1 MSSMSFPGPEAS
13 EPSDTSSTQHAT
25 SGEELAMFQDDDVS
39 QERGKPFVYDVAFS
53 YDAKRLLVGGRDGV
67 GRVWDCN
74 VEDTFYVAK
83 LLITLETH
91 QSAVLAVAWS
101 ADGKR
106 IATASKDRTCKV
118 YSAKS
123 GRLLS
128 VLTGHEGQVTSI
140 KFYPADGRR
149 MPDGRLAPPV
159 SLATASRDATIRFWR
174 VAPETRGLDPEE
186 GSKWSATCG
195 SVLRGHADRISGVAF
210 DATGASLV
218 SAGFDR
224 RAIVWDVQQSCR
236 LGTAEPPEPSL
247 DDATVDAPTVGGV
260 RGE

>member
-1 MSSMSFPGPEAS
+1 
-13 EPSDTSSTQHAT
+13 
-25 SGEELAMFQDDDVS
+25 MFHDDDVS

-67 GRVWDCN
+67 GRIWDCN

-83 LLITLETH
+83 LLLTLETH

-101 ADGKR
+101 ADAKR
-106 IATASKDRTCKV
+106 VATASKDRTCKV

-128 VLTGHEGQVTSI
+128 VLKGHEGQVTSI

-195 SVLRGHADRISGVAF
+195 AILRGHVDRISGIAF

-224 RAIVWDVQQSCR
+224 KAIVWDVQQSCR